1 MIPVSVVVCVMGGW
15 CSVYLMDT
23 LLRSSSSKI
32 RYESWLSS
40 SGVSLSPFHIRWH
53 TSFFNSLFARCARL
67 NPLFLYIWFSAGMVF
82 GVVAMFGSVLLL
94 TRTLLQTLAQMMAET
109 PDGSHEQVLQV
120 VVPGVNLPVSQ
131 LAYFFIAILVSGV
144 IHEFGH
150 GVAALREQVRLNG
163 FGMFLFVIY
172 PGAFVDLFTTHLN
185 LISPV
190 QQLRI
195 FCAGVWHNF
204 MLCVAAVCFLFLLP
218 LLLFPFYYTG
228 AGALVTE
235 VVEGSPSSGPRGLFV
250 GGLVTGL
257 DECEVSSVDSWH
269 SCIQQLSLQPP
280 TGYCVRHHTLQLH
293 PALGREFRRLDGT
306 MECCGNNS
314 LTDLCFYYT
323 TQSNNKLFACL
334 PARKTIQTSRTCRS
348 NSDCE
353 TDLTPSVCVI
363 PSLEN
368 QTHLIRVKHPPR
380 DDMLFVGYM
389 SHLQYSV
396 SQKTPKEE
404 FCLTPE
410 CVEAAGSI
418 LSKMDLSINPCADF
432 YQYACG
438 GWFKD
443 HPIPEDSSSYG
454 IYPWLR
460 QKVDLKLKELLEQP
474 TAEGDIEAV
483 KKAKMLY
490 RSCMNETAIEL
501 VDSKPLLKELK
512 KREFRWPVLGDALG
526 SDVQWDPRKFELL
539 QTLAQIRT
547 QYSKSVLLRL
557 YISPDDKNS
566 QEFIIKLDQASLALS
581 RDDYINNSTEAQ
593 TNREALL
600 KLMVG
605 VAIMLGANQQA
616 AEAQMKEALDFE
628 MKIAQIMIP
637 YEDRTSENM
646 YNRYSLSKLHRTIPE
661 FNWLAFVRAVID
673 SKLYPELSISSSEQ
687 VIVRAPQYLKDLFR
701 LVNVT
706 DSRTVANYVVWRSI
720 LSRVTT
726 LSRRFLYKYLDFARV
741 TTGATSLTPRWDK
754 CVNYVE
760 STLMYATGRLFVD
773 KHFQEDKKNMMEELV
788 DGVRWAFIDMLKEEN
803 DWMDAETKTK
813 AIEKAHAVLPKVGY
827 PEFILNNTYINKDI
841 EQLSFTEKDYF
852 GNVMQTLRFIAQ
864 SDIGWLRTTVPR
876 TEWFTSP
883 TTVNAFYSSSTN
895 QIRFP
900 AGELQKPFFWGLDY
914 PRSLS
919 YGAIGVIVGH
929 ELTHAFDNNG

>member
-1 MIPVSVVVCVMGGW
+1 MEVEMLSRRNSKSNVTPC
-15 CSVYLMDT
+15 T
-23 LLRSSSSKI
+23 LTK
-32 RYESWLSS
+32 
-40 SGVSLSPFHIRWH
+40 
-53 TSFFNSLFARCARL
+53 
-67 NPLFLYIWFSAGMVF
+67 
-82 GVVAMFGSVLLL
+82 VALI
-94 TRTLLQTLAQMMAET
+94 TL
-109 PDGSHEQVLQV
+109 
-120 VVPGVNLPVSQ
+120 
-131 LAYFFIAILVSGV
+131 
-144 IHEFGH
+144 
-150 GVAALREQVRLNG
+150 
-163 FGMFLFVIY
+163 
-172 PGAFVDLFTTHLN
+172 
-185 LISPV
+185 
-190 QQLRI
+190 
-195 FCAGVWHNF
+195 
-204 MLCVAAVCFLFLLP
+204 VCFCLALLI
-218 LLLFPFYYTG
+218 
-228 AGALVTE
+228 A
-235 VVEGSPSSGPRGLFV
+235 
-250 GGLVTGL
+250 
-257 DECEVSSVDSWH
+257 
-269 SCIQQLSLQPP
+269 
-280 TGYCVRHHTLQLH
+280 
-293 PALGREFRRLDGT
+293 
-306 MECCGNNS
+306 
-314 LTDLCFYYT
+314 
-323 TQSNNKLFACL
+323 
-334 PARKTIQTSRTCRS
+334 
-348 NSDCE
+348 
-353 TDLTPSVCVI
+353 VI
-363 PSLEN
+363 A
-368 QTHLIRVKHPPR
+368 
-380 DDMLFVGYM
+380 
-389 SHLQYSV
+389 V
-396 SQKTPKEE
+396 SQKMPKEE

-605 VAIMLGANQQA
+605 VAVMLGANQQV
-616 AEAQMKEALDFE
+616 AEVQMKEVLDFE

-895 QIRFP
+895 QIKYTHTHTHTKC
-900 AGELQKPFFWGLDY
+900 LGLFY
-914 PRSLS
+914 RSLS

-929 ELTHAFDNNG
+929 ELTHAFDNNGRKYDKDGNLNQWWSNTSVWNFNDKTQCIINQYNNYYWEEAGLHVKGKRTLAENIADNGGIREAFRAYRRWVQKERSGVEESLLPGLGLTNNQLFFLSYAHVRCNSYRHKAAQDQIHSGAHSPPKYRVIGAMSNFEEFQKTFNCPTTSIMNRGADSCRVW

>member
-1 MIPVSVVVCVMGGW
+1 MEVEMLSG
-15 CSVYLMDT
+15 
-23 LLRSSSSKI
+23 RSSK
-32 RYESWLSS
+32 
-40 SGVSLSPFHIRWH
+40 
-53 TSFFNSLFARCARL
+53 
-67 NPLFLYIWFSAGMVF
+67 
-82 GVVAMFGSVLLL
+82 
-94 TRTLLQTLAQMMAET
+94 
-109 PDGSHEQVLQV
+109 
-120 VVPGVNLPVSQ
+120 
-131 LAYFFIAILVSGV
+131 
-144 IHEFGH
+144 
-150 GVAALREQVRLNG
+150 
-163 FGMFLFVIY
+163 
-172 PGAFVDLFTTHLN
+172 
-185 LISPV
+185 
-190 QQLRI
+190 
-195 FCAGVWHNF
+195 
-204 MLCVAAVCFLFLLP
+204 
-218 LLLFPFYYTG
+218 
-228 AGALVTE
+228 
-235 VVEGSPSSGPRGLFV
+235 
-250 GGLVTGL
+250 
-257 DECEVSSVDSWH
+257 
-269 SCIQQLSLQPP
+269 
-280 TGYCVRHHTLQLH
+280 
-293 PALGREFRRLDGT
+293 
-306 MECCGNNS
+306 
-314 LTDLCFYYT
+314 
-323 TQSNNKLFACL
+323 
-334 PARKTIQTSRTCRS
+334 
-348 NSDCE
+348 
-353 TDLTPSVCVI
+353 PSVAPCTLTKVALITLVFFCLALLIAVI
-363 PSLEN
+363 
-368 QTHLIRVKHPPR
+368 
-380 DDMLFVGYM
+380 G
-389 SHLQYSV
+389 V
-396 SQKTPKEE
+396 SQKTASEE
-404 FCLTPE
+404 FCLTPD
-410 CVEAAGSI
+410 CIEAAGSI
-418 LSKMDLSINPCADF
+418 LNKLDPSVNPCDDF

-438 GWFKD
+438 GWLRE

-460 QKVDLKLKELLEQP
+460 QNVDLKLKELLEQP

-526 SDVQWDPRKFELL
+526 SDVQWDPRKFDLL

-557 YISPDDKNS
+557 YVSPDDKNS

-581 RDDYINNSTEAQ
+581 RDDYITNSAEAQ

-605 VAIMLGANQQA
+605 VAVMLGANEQT
-616 AEAQMKEALDFE
+616 AESQMKAVLDFE
-628 MKIAQIMIP
+628 MKLAQIVIP
-637 YEDRTSENM
+637 YENRTSESM
-646 YNRYSLSKLHRTIPE
+646 YNRYSLSKLQRTIPE

-673 SKLYPELSISSSEQ
+673 SKLYPDLSVSSSEQ

-701 LVNVT
+701 LLNVT
-706 DSRTVANYVVWRSI
+706 ESRTVANYVVWRSI

-773 KHFQEDKKNMMEELV
+773 KHFQEDKKHMMEELI
-788 DGVRWAFIDMLKEEN
+788 DGIRWAFIDMLEKEN

-827 PEFILNNTYINKDI
+827 PEFILNNTYINEDI
-841 EQLSFTEKDYF
+841 RQLSFSEQDYF

-864 SDIGWLRTTVPR
+864 SDIGWLRTRVPR

-900 AGELQKPFFWGLDY
+900 AGELQKPFFWGLSY

-929 ELTHAFDNNG
+929 ELTHAFDNNGRKYDKDGNLNQWWSNASVANFNDKTQCIIDQYNNYYWKEAGLNVKGKRTLAENIADNGGIREAFRAYRRWVQKERSGVEEPLLPGVGLTNNQLFFLSYAHVRCNSYRPEAARDQILSGAHSPPKYRVIGAMSNFEEFQKAFNCPATSVMNRGVKSCRVW